1 MPAVTRTP
9 RSQWIAAG
17 LRALTSG
24 GPDAVRVEAIASGL
38 GVTKGGF
45 YGYFT
50 DRTAFLNELLDE
62 WERRSTA
69 DVLAQVEAEGGD
81 ATAKI
86 RRAGALTFSA
96 ELLPVDLAVRSWSRH
111 DSAVAARLRRV
122 DNARLDYLR
131 SLFAAFVAD
140 IDEVEARST
149 LAFALVIGQ
158 HFMAGDHGGRSR
170 REAVDLAA
178 AFLLAEP
185 AGA

>member
-9 RSQWIAAG
+9 RRQWIAAG
-17 LRALTSG
+17 LQALASG
-24 GPDAVRVEAIASGL
+24 GPDAVRVEALATGL

-45 YGYFT
+45 YGYFA

-69 DVLAQVEAEGGD
+69 DVLARVKAEGGD

-96 ELLPVDLAVRSWSRH
+96 ELLPVDLAVRSWSHH
-111 DSAVAARLRRV
+111 DSTVAACLRRV
-122 DNARLDYLR
+122 DNARIDYLR
-131 SLFAAFVAD
+131 SLFTTFVAD
-140 IDEVEARST
+140 PDEVEARST
-149 LAFALVIGQ
+149 LALALAIGQ
-158 HFMAGDHGGRSR
+158 HFMAADHGRRSR

-178 AFLLAEP
+178 ALLLATP
-185 AGA
+185 GDA